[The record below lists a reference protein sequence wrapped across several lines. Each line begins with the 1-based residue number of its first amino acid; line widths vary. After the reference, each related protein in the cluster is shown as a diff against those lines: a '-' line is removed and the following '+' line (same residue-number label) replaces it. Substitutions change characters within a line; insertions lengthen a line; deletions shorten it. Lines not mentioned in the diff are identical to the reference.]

1 MPTSYYNTLQGVIQQ
16 NVQYPPKS
24 LRNEEEGVVKLRVL
38 IDRQGNI
45 KQVTL
50 IQKSGYIELDKE
62 GSNVFGRIGKF
73 PPVPPEVSPEY
84 TEFLVELPINFTL
97 SGG

>member
-16 NVQYPPKS
+16 NVQYPAKS
-24 LRNEEEGVVKLRVL
+24 LRNEEEGVCKLRVRIDREGNILDVVL
-38 IDRQGNI
+38 ID
-45 KQVTL
+45 
-50 IQKSGYIELDKE
+50 KSGYTELDKE
-62 GSNVFGRIGKF
+62 ARNVFTRIGKF
-73 PPVPPEVSPEY
+73 PPVPAAVSPEY